1 MKLHWIR
8 WILTQMTGLLIKK
21 EERHSVIDRGHVKM
35 GAEKETMQILVKGWP
50 RFSEARKEERILT

>member
-1 MKLHWIR
+1 
-8 WILTQMTGLLIKK
+8 MTGLLIKK